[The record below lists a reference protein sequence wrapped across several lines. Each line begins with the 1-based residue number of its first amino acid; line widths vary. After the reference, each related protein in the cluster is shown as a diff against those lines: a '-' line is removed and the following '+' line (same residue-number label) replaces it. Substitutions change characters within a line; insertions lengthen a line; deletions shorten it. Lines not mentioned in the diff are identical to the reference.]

1 MKTILE
7 VLSCTLYH
15 LEHSMSVHRR
25 LKIYATRKSAD
36 TNQEQHFKNQKKQP
50 SFLQYALCATRKENV
65 KIALLF
71 KSCGGIWIDV
81 ICHNVHPRYLHTKV
95 LILARQ
101 LL

>member
-7 VLSCTLYH
+7 MLSCTLYH
-15 LEHSMSVHRR
+15 LEHSMSVHRH
-25 LKIYATRKSAD
+25 LKIYATRKSAN
-36 TNQEQHFKNQKKQP
+36 TNQEQHFKNQKQKP
-50 SFLQYALCATRKENV
+50 SFLQYALCATWKENV